1 MLTLAPGVTLWDSGE
16 FLAAIHALGIP
27 HPPGTPLY
35 VLLGNVWSLLFAD
48 LFGFARAINLLSAV
62 CTALGCGILANL
74 FAKWTGD
81 DFGATAAGIVAG
93 LMSTVWMSATET
105 EVYGVALL
113 FGCLIL
119 WAGDR
124 AGERSDMRWSLLTAY
139 LAGLAWSLHLTALL
153 VLPSAILLVFTTHD
167 GYFAVPVGR
176 RHVDGRRETHSF
188 AKLMRASIIVAV
200 LGIAGTVGVFIAMLS
215 LARGFKAT
223 LVASGSNDNAIVM
236 RAGATSEM
244 MSGIPLEHIKIMQDA
259 PGVARGD
266 AGPLVTSE
274 VVVVAPF
281 PLRSTGTDANVQV
294 RGVSA
299 NVLTIRKNTKVAQGR
314 MFEPGLSEL
323 VVGKNANTTY
333 SGLTVGNTVDF
344 GGGHWRVVGVF
355 DAGGSAFDSEVWCDA
370 RVLDDVYKRPSNV
383 FQSVTVHLTSPD
395 ALQQFKDSVTAD
407 PRLNV
412 DVSREIDYYSKQS
425 TRMTQL
431 ITILGGLV
439 ASVMAIGAIF
449 GALNT
454 MYSAVAE
461 RGREI
466 ATMRALGFGGAA
478 VVFSFLIE
486 ALLISFIGGAIG
498 AVAVL
503 PLNGLTTGAMNWQTF
518 SHLAFAFKITPGLLL
533 AGIIF
538 ALLMGLF
545 GGLPPAMRAAWRPVA
560 VALREL

>member
-1 MLTLAPGVTLWDSGE
+1 M
-16 FLAAIHALGIP
+16 AIP
-27 HPPGTPLY
+27 VVY
-35 VLLGNVWSLLFAD
+35 NFRSVK
-48 LFGFARAINLLSAV
+48 ARWTSA
-62 CTALGCGILANL
+62 
-74 FAKWTGD
+74 
-81 DFGATAAGIVAG
+81 
-93 LMSTVWMSATET
+93 
-105 EVYGVALL
+105 
-113 FGCLIL
+113 
-119 WAGDR
+119 
-124 AGERSDMRWSLLTAY
+124 
-139 LAGLAWSLHLTALL
+139 
-153 VLPSAILLVFTTHD
+153 
-167 GYFAVPVGR
+167 
-176 RHVDGRRETHSF
+176 
-188 AKLMRASIIVAV
+188 IVAV

-223 LVASGSNDNAIVM
+223 LVASGSSDNAIIM

-244 MSGIPLEHIKIMQDA
+244 MSGIPLENVKILQDA
-259 PGVARGD
+259 PGVARG
-266 AGPLVTSE
+266 AEGPLVTSE

-281 PLRSTGTDANVQV
+281 PLAATGTDANVQV

-299 NVLTIRKNTKVAQGR
+299 NVLTIRNNIKLAQGR
-314 MFEPGLSEL
+314 MFQPGLSEL

-333 SGLTVGNTVDF
+333 ADLTVGNTVDF
-344 GGGHWRVVGVF
+344 GGGHWQVVGVF

-370 RVLDDVYKRPSNV
+370 RVLDDVYKRPTNI
-383 FQSVTVHLTSPD
+383 FQSATVHLSS
-395 ALQQFKDSVTAD
+395 ANAFEQFKDAVTAD
-407 PRLNV
+407 RRLNV

-439 ASVMAIGAIF
+439 AFVMAIGAVF

-486 ALLISFIGGAIG
+486 ALLISFVGGVLG
-498 AVAVL
+498 SVAVL

-533 AGIIF
+533 AGVVF
-538 ALLMGLF
+538 ALLMGLL

-560 VALREL
+560 IALREL